1 MEIIGIGTDIVKVKR
16 LKKFIVKES
25 LLYKA
30 FSEEE
35 VEYALKHQDPLPFL
49 AARFAVKEAIIKI
62 LKNVTILESKN
73 IVVLEKGSVVLKGEA
88 LKAME
93 NLSIK
98 EFKVSISHEKK
109 YALAFVIGVG

>member
-1 MEIIGIGTDIVKVKR
+1 MEIIGIGSDIVKVKR
-16 LKKFIVKES
+16 LKKFIAKKS

-35 VEYALKHQDPLPFL
+35 IEYALKHQDPLPFL
-49 AARFAVKEAIIKI
+49 AARFAVKEAVIKI
-62 LKNVTILESKN
+62 LKNVTILEAKN
-73 IVVLEKGSVVLKGEA
+73 IIVLDKGSIVLKGEV
-88 LKAME
+88 LRAMK
-93 NLSIK
+93 NLRIR